1 MSVYAQ
7 TEKMHLWCVCQAQ
20 AMLSGVI
27 TYLNKER
34 DCIQILICLF
44 YFFRQ
49 RYQDVVYIKTEVV
62 VSLKL
67 FISIAV
73 SNHGISRTAQREVH
87 LMVNSILL
95 KFMSLSILPLLKY
108 QN

>member
-44 YFFRQ
+44 HFFRQ
-49 RYQDVVYIKTEVV
+49 EYQDVVYIKTEVV

-73 SNHGISRTAQREVH
+73 SNHCISRTAQREVH